1 MLMKKFIFLAI
12 SVLLMAAC
20 GSPLPQQF
28 NAIADRVEKNGDK
41 FTEEQWEKVNAE
53 YDKLVEKY
61 EAVSEKLSADER
73 QEISSAMGR
82 YQGAVLK
89 AGIKQV
95 GSALDEALEGAKGFL
110 EGLGIKTEGEKEE

>member
-1 MLMKKFIFLAI
+1 MKKFIFLAI